1 MIPRAKRRPLDPT
14 SWKKLGMVTGQVW
27 HIHGENVMVVD
38 VDVDGVTFL
47 SADGVGTIRLGGSLL
62 SAVMAN
68 QDPWEAGSSPHPNMW
83 LVCAPAAPDPAR

>member
-38 VDVDGVTFL
+38 VDVDGVT
-47 SADGVGTIRLGGSLL
+47 SQPTG
-62 SAVMAN
+62 
-68 QDPWEAGSSPHPNMW
+68 W
-83 LVCAPAAPDPAR
+83 APFAWVARCSQL